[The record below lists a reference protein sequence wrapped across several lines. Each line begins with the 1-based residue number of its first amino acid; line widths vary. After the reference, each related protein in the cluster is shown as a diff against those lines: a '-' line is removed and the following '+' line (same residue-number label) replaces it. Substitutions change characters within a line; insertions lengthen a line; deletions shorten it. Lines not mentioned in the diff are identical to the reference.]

1 MKYNITYITVF
12 VLLFVSCDK
21 ISFLKKKDTVVR
33 DEPII
38 ASVGDVHLYL
48 SDLKDVVPKKI
59 PRKDSI
65 ILVKSFINSWA
76 KKQLLLLKAEKNI
89 SLVNS
94 NRIDLLVKNYK
105 ESLYINGY
113 KENLINQQ
121 LDTLISEQEIK
132 DYYTKN
138 KDNFRLNEELLQ
150 MKFIYFGKDFLDKK
164 EAIEKFKSDEEEDL
178 EALEY
183 LTINFKDYSLRD
195 STWVTF
201 DKFLLKIPPF
211 RYYSKE
217 KLLKKSKFI
226 QKEDSL
232 GVYLVA
238 VNNVLKR
245 NDVAPLSYIKNN
257 IKQLI
262 LHKRKIELVKEIEKT
277 LINDAIKNNEFKEY

>member
-1 MKYNITYITVF
+1 MKKLIFYI
-12 VLLFVSCDK
+12 LFILFFSSCDK
-21 ISFLKKKDTVVR
+21 LDFLKSKKTEVR
-33 DEPII
+33 NEPVI
-38 ASVGDVHLYL
+38 ASVGNINLYL
-48 SDLKDVVPKKI
+48 SDIEGVVPKEI
-59 PRKDSI
+59 PSKDSI

-76 KKQLLLLKAEKNI
+76 KQQLLLQKAEKNV
-89 SLVNS
+89 SDVN
-94 NRIDLLVKNYK
+94 NKEIDLLVKNYR

-121 LDTLISEQEIK
+121 LDTVIFDREILG
-132 DYYTKN
+132 YYSSN

-150 MKFIYFGKDFLDKK
+150 MKFIYFGKDFIDKK
-164 EAIEKFKSDEEEDL
+164 EAIEKFKSNTVEDL
-178 EALEY
+178 EMLEN
-183 LTINFKDYSLRD
+183 LTINFKDYKLRD
-195 STWVTF
+195 STWVTY

-211 RYYSKE
+211 RYTSRE

-238 VNNVLKR
+238 VNKILKR
-245 NDVAPLSYIKNN
+245 NDVAPLSYIRNN

-262 LHKRKIELVKEIEKT
+262 LHKRKIELVREIEKT